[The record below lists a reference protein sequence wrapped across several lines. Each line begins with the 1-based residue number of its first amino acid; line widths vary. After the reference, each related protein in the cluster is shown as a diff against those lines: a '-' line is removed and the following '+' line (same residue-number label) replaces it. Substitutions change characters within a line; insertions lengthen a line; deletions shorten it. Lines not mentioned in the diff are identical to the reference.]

1 MKKLLSIGEA
11 AKLKGISVKALRYY
25 EQQGILKPAYINPQN
40 MYRYY
45 TPEQMIIIDAIF
57 LCLELDIPLKN
68 FHHYVDEH
76 NCLKMKEILADGK
89 KIAALKYKKVKESF
103 LRLESLSQYVK
114 GADLA
119 DRDGRVFTRNLAA
132 RQVLT
137 VPWKSDYNDIKAYVK
152 ATTEVYLLSLELSL
166 TTLYQQG
173 LVYIAEEGAV
183 KRYAF
188 LEIAPTKKTDKRL
201 LTLPAG
207 EYACR
212 IVADKDSEG
221 LHKEL
226 LANMYSG
233 QIKFLVEADYYSF
246 VLDGSPP
253 PIEFQVL
260 KK

>member
-40 MYRYY
+40 LYRYY
-45 TPEQMIIIDAIF
+45 TPEQLIIIEAIF

-68 FHHYVDEH
+68 FHQYVDEH
-76 NCLKMKEILADGK
+76 NRLKIKEVLADGK
-89 KIAALKYKKVKESF
+89 KIAAVKYKKVKESL
-103 LRLESLSQYVK
+103 LRLESLSQYEK
-114 GADLA
+114 ESGLA
-119 DRDGRVFTRNLAA
+119 DRDGREFTRRLRA

-137 VPWKSDYNDIKAYVK
+137 VPWNSAYTDIKAYLK
-152 ATTEVYLLSLELSL
+152 ATTEVYLLSLKLGL
-166 TTLYQQG
+166 TAFYQQG

-207 EYACR
+207 QYACK
-212 IVADKDSEG
+212 IVADKDSEDA
-221 LHKEL
+221 HNEL
-226 LANMYSG
+226 LANMNSG
-233 QIKFLVEADYYSF
+233 QIKFLVEADYYNF

-260 KK
+260 K